1 MVVQKIIPGAG
12 PADLAALLSDER
24 EVFVVCDKAVCKNG
38 TFCAPTG
45 TGGPAVDKNTP
56 FLYTDGQNG
65 LGRVQNDPVF
75 VHGADGVP
83 ELEPGGLSSGALG
96 PEPGLQT
103 REALGPELGLPVD
116 EALRRVLGERL
127 KGWYVLEAS
136 EGAKDIGTVM
146 EIERAM
152 MEAGVSRGG
161 LVLSVGGGITTDIG
175 GFAASIYKRG
185 IRFANVPTTLLAMV
199 DAAIGGKTGV
209 NLDGYKNMV
218 GVIRQPEFVYIDPA
232 FLQTL
237 PEREVRCGLAE
248 MLKTFLL
255 SDAGLFEEAVAALPE
270 IPARLILEAGRIK
283 EAIVAEDP
291 FESGRRTIL
300 NLGHTFAHAIERCS
314 REPATEDAAAGQGP
328 FAPAT
333 EGAASGQGPV
343 APATEDAAAGQGPVA
358 PDGSSPLAEPASQGP
373 CRRPIPHGEAV
384 AMGIVLACRL
394 SDRLGVS
401 EKDCSLEAYV
411 RGAFRKAGL
420 PVDCPYSISDLSG
433 AMSKDKKASG
443 ENVRFVLL
451 EAPGRPVLRD
461 LPVSE
466 VAAAL

>member
-1 MVVQKIIPGAG
+1 MIEQRIIPGAG
-12 PADLAALLSDER
+12 LADLAALLSGER
-24 EVFVVCDKAVCKNG
+24 EVFVVCDASVCKNAL
-38 TFCAPTG
+38 FCTPVVENG
-45 TGGPAVDKNTP
+45 QVVGKNASFCT
-56 FLYTDGQNG
+56 
-65 LGRVQNDPVF
+65 RV
-75 VHGADGVP
+75 
-83 ELEPGGLSSGALG
+83 S
-96 PEPGLQT
+96 
-103 REALGPELGLPVD
+103 
-116 EALRRVLGERL
+116 EALRRALGERL

-161 LVLSVGGGITTDIG
+161 LVLSIGGGITTDIG

-232 FLQTL
+232 FLRTL

-255 SDAGLFEEAVAALPE
+255 SDQALFEEAVAALPE
-270 IPARLILEAGRIK
+270 IPARLILEAGRLK

-291 FESGRRTIL
+291 FETGRRTIL
-300 NLGHTFAHAIERCS
+300 NLGHTFAHAIEKLSCG
-314 REPATEDAAAGQGP
+314 T
-328 FAPAT
+328 
-333 EGAASGQGPV
+333 
-343 APATEDAAAGQGPVA
+343 
-358 PDGSSPLAEPASQGP
+358 
-373 CRRPIPHGEAV
+373 IPHGEAV
-384 AMGIVLACRL
+384 ATGIVLACRL

-401 EKDCSLEAYV
+401 KGWERGLAEDGSSGQSKAGGLEAYV
-411 RGAFRKAGL
+411 RGAFQRAGL
-420 PVDCPYSISDLSG
+420 PVDCPYPVSDLSG

-443 ENVRFVLL
+443 EKVKFILL
-451 EAPGRPVLRD
+451 EAPGRPVIRE
-461 LPVSE
+461 LP
-466 VAAAL
+466 VAAAVSALHAK

>member
-1 MVVQKIIPGAG
+1 MVAQRIILGAG
-12 PADLAALLSDER
+12 LADLAALLSDER

-38 TFCAPTG
+38 LFCTPDGA
-45 TGGPAVDKNTP
+45 GGPVVGKNGPFCTPVDA
-56 FLYTDGQNG
+56 DGPVVGKNG
-65 LGRVQNDPVF
+65 LF
-75 VHGADGVP
+75 C
-83 ELEPGGLSSGALG
+83 
-96 PEPGLQT
+96 T
-103 REALGPELGLPVD
+103 RVD
-116 EALRRVLGERL
+116 EALRLVLGERL
-127 KGWYVLEAS
+127 KGWYELEAS
-136 EGAKDIGTVM
+136 EGAKDIETVM

-314 REPATEDAAAGQGP
+314 REPAAEDAAA
-328 FAPAT
+328 
-333 EGAASGQGPV
+333 GQGPV
-343 APATEDAAAGQGPVA
+343 APATEDAAAG
-358 PDGSSPLAEPASQGP
+358 
-373 CRRPIPHGEAV
+373 
-384 AMGIVLACRL
+384 
-394 SDRLGVS
+394 
-401 EKDCSLEAYV
+401 
-411 RGAFRKAGL
+411 
-420 PVDCPYSISDLSG
+420 
-433 AMSKDKKASG
+433 
-443 ENVRFVLL
+443 
-451 EAPGRPVLRD
+451 
-461 LPVSE
+461 
-466 VAAAL
+466 

>member
-1 MVVQKIIPGAG
+1 MIEQRIIPGAG
-12 PADLAALLSDER
+12 LADLAALLSSER
-24 EVFVVCDKAVCKNG
+24 EVFVVCDKAVGKNG
-38 TFCAPTG
+38 IFCAPTG
-45 TGGPAVDKNTP
+45 GNGPAVCKNAP
-56 FLYTDGQNG
+56 FLCTDGQNSP
-65 LGRVQNDPVF
+65 GRVQNDPVF
-75 VHGADGVP
+75 VHGASDVP
-83 ELEPGGLSSGALG
+83 GSEPGGLSSGALG
-96 PEPGLQT
+96 LEP
-103 REALGPELGLPVD
+103 GLPVD
-116 EALRRVLGERL
+116 EALRRALGERL
-127 KGWYVLEAS
+127 KGWYELEAS

-232 FLQTL
+232 FLRTL

-255 SDAGLFEEAVAALPE
+255 SDRALFEEAVAALPE
-270 IPARLILEAGRIK
+270 IPARLILEAGRLK

-291 FESGRRTIL
+291 FETGRRTIL

-314 REPATEDAAAGQGP
+314 REPEAAGQ
-328 FAPAT
+328 
-333 EGAASGQGPV
+333 S
-343 APATEDAAAGQGPVA
+343 
-358 PDGSSPLAEPASQGP
+358 P
-373 CRRPIPHGEAV
+373 CRPPIPHGEAV

-401 EKDCSLEAYV
+401 KGWERGLAEGGNSGQSKAGSLEAYV
-411 RGAFRKAGL
+411 RSAFQRAGL
-420 PVDCPYSISDLSG
+420 PVDCPYPISALSG

-451 EAPGRPVLRD
+451 EAPGRPVIRE
-461 LPVSE
+461 LPVAS
-466 VAAAL
+466 VVSALLAK